1 MISPKPKTINNNLS
15 IMNVL
20 KSFPKQVHSNNVTKY
35 LGTVISLQTWSF
47 SSRQMA
53 SRGSL
58 GLFLAGVSPVFRA
71 WFYGPMK
78 EMERVVEAKDTIP
91 EAFGTMIDYI
101 YRAPDS
107 DFSLEDIKCPQELF
121 ELLAVADRY
130 EILILV
136 ELTIEAL
143 EFFDI
148 TNENMI
154 FAATVAQKYRL
165 LHVDVLVD
173 VSKRLLLKCLNFLNS
188 STNGRDIYA
197 LVAETKK
204 NFPEASLDVL
214 YELIDLGNETYG
226 QPGAEYET
234 LPKAQRTRGL
244 SLYHKMQSVSWRTR

>member
-107 DFSLEDIKCPQELF
+107 DFSLEDIKRPQELF
-121 ELLAVADRY
+121 ELMAVADRFG
-130 EILILV
+130 ILNLHA
-136 ELTIEAL
+136 LTRDAL
-143 EFFDI
+143 GSLAI
-148 TNENMI
+148 TFENMV
-154 FAATVAQKYRL
+154 FTATVALKYRPL
-165 LHVDVLVD
+165 LDNQVLNRR
-173 VSKRLLLKCLNFLNS
+173 KL
-188 STNGRDIYA
+188 T
-197 LVAETKK
+197 
-204 NFPEASLDVL
+204 
-214 YELIDLGNETYG
+214 
-226 QPGAEYET
+226 
-234 LPKAQRTRGL
+234 
-244 SLYHKMQSVSWRTR
+244 